1 MRWMLILL
9 FMVATLPAAEP
20 ILDQWYV
27 GDLGGQPAISLHQV
41 SLAEEGG
48 GRSSSVDL
56 EILIH
61 RKLGN
66 RDVTL
71 GIQEYQR
78 FTEDAAGR
86 LVTFS
91 FDHRE
96 SGDISLATGRVSG
109 RRVEGTLS
117 HLGRTSGFIID
128 LKPGEELIGD
138 LAAQELLK
146 PLTDAKIVSRSLAFV
161 ANQVVVAR
169 TTASYLGREGTNDQ
183 WDLLVDVMPIP
194 MQLHLDNARRM
205 TGMRMAL
212 GPMVLDLRQS
222 PGPVV
227 LAGADLSPAGLV
239 AAAGPTPNVTGTN
252 RFRLPVGAQ
261 VPSDEFQLFVGTDVT
276 IRGQAAFAPLVDR
289 DSWLGAEANLE
300 LDDPAMKHWALT
312 AAGSEGT
319 DDVRAER
326 LRLAVRSHIKHK
338 DMTVA
343 DGTALQTFRNQRGDC
358 TEHATLLC
366 AALRIAGIPA
376 RIEVGVVYA
385 PGFGGWVGHAWTSAF
400 AEGRWRH
407 LDAAYP
413 GIDRCRYIALGRASG
428 NTGGGASAA
437 LVGILVG
444 VWGKKIE
451 TLP

>member
-1 MRWMLILL
+1 MLLL
-9 FMVATLPAAEP
+9 VVAAVPTAEP
-20 ILDQWYV
+20 FLDQWYV
-27 GDLGGQPAISLHQV
+27 GDLGGQPAITLHQV
-41 SLAEEGG
+41 AMANELG
-48 GRSSSVDL
+48 GRSSQVDL
-56 EILIH
+56 EILI
-61 RKLGN
+61 RRRLGN
-66 RDVTL
+66 KDITL
-71 GIQEYQR
+71 GIQEYQQ

-96 SGDISLATGRVSG
+96 SGETALATGRVSG
-109 RRVEGTLS
+109 RRVEGTMS
-117 HLGRTSGFIID
+117 RLGRTTPIIID

-138 LAAQELLK
+138 LAAQALLK
-146 PLTDAKIVSRSLAFV
+146 PFTSAKVTSLSLAFV

-169 TTASYLGREGTNDQ
+169 TNASYVGRQGTDDH

-194 MQLHLDNARRM
+194 MRLHLDGKGRM
-205 TGMRMAL
+205 TGMRMTM
-212 GPMVLDLRQS
+212 GPMSVDLRPS
-222 PGPVV
+222 PGPVI

-239 AAAGPTPNVTGTN
+239 AAGGPVPKMSGSNH
-252 RFRLPVGAQ
+252 FRLPVGAK
-261 VPSDEFQLFVGTDVT
+261 VPSDEFQDFTDEVVT
-276 IRGQAAFAPLVDR
+276 IRGEAALIPLVNR
-289 DSWLGAEANLE
+289 ESWLGMEANLE
-300 LDDPAMKHWALT
+300 LDDLDLKCWALA
-312 AAGSEGT
+312 AAGTEGS

-326 LRLAVRSHIKHK
+326 LRLAVRSHIIHK
-338 DMTVA
+338 DMSVA
-343 DGTALQTFRNQRGDC
+343 DGSALQTFRNQRGDC

-437 LVGILVG
+437 LISTLVG
-444 VWGKKIE
+444 VLGKSIV